1 MGDEFATG
9 YAIGQG
15 NGNNN
20 DWGGNGWW
28 ILLLLLCGWGGNN
41 GWNNGGGN
49 QMTGWEIGKLAT
61 QADVSAGFANSAV
74 LSNQNDI
81 KLANQQGFANVQQ
94 TLCQGFSGVNQAI
107 SDCCCQ
113 TQRSIDN
120 VNYNM
125 ARNTC
130 DIIQSGKDNTQ
141 RIIDFLSCQ
150 ETQKLRDQLNN
161 CRLDSALANQATYI
175 LDKAI
180 PQARPAYLTCSPFD
194 SAFGYGF
201 RGGYGSGCNGGCGCG
216 SF

>member
-1 MGDEFATG
+1 MSELAEG
-9 YAIGQG
+9 YMIGQG

-20 DWGGNGWW
+20 GWGGCGDGWW

-41 GWNNGGGN
+41 GWNGGGN
-49 QMTGWEIGKLAT
+49 QMTGYELGKIAT
-61 QADVSAGFANSAV
+61 QADVAAGFANSAV

-107 SDCCCQ
+107 ADCCCQ

-120 VNYNM
+120 INYNM

-141 RIIDFLSCQ
+141 RILDYLNCKENQ
-150 ETQKLRDQLNN
+150 ELRDQNFAL
-161 CRLDSALANQATYI
+161 RLQASQAAQNAYLVDQLRPT
-175 LDKAI
+175 
-180 PQARPAYLTCSPFD
+180 ARPAYITCSPFD
-194 SAFGYGF
+194 SAFGRTAYG
-201 RGGYGSGCNGGCGCG
+201 YNNGCGCNCG
-216 SF
+216 CN